1 MIKNG
6 SVIEMPLCFWLFT
19 CFQGCFYTT
28 IFFAVQHHLSEVFR
42 PMSMFQGNCAENT
55 ASKYKISRQ
64 EQDEYAI
71 RSYKLSQAAAQDGV
85 FQKEITPVE
94 IPQKKGKLTKR
105 QSNNQYYFNLA
116 LMIFSNRKEIVRNVH
131 DCLVGYI
138 YTQKKTHY
146 RFTT

>member
-19 CFQGCFYTT
+19 CFQGCFYAT
-28 IFFAVQHHLSEVFR
+28 IFFAVQHHLSEVFH

-138 YTQKKTHY
+138 YT
-146 RFTT
+146 

>member
-6 SVIEMPLCFWLFT
+6 SVIEMPLCCWLFT
-19 CFQGCFYTT
+19 CFQGCFYAT

-42 PMSMFQGNCAENT
+42 LMSVFQGNCAENT

-71 RSYKLSQAAAQDGV
+71 RSYKLSQAAAQDSV

-94 IPQKKGKLTKR
+94 IPQKKGKLTKW

-116 LMIFSNRKEIVRNVH
+116 LVVRKKVLCQKCS
-131 DCLVGYI
+131 CLVGF
-138 YTQKKTHY
+138 TLEKKTHY